1 MTSSV
6 ARAFSIRTNWSERAG
21 VEPPSSSWTGRSTFE
36 LPSQYTF
43 DILPNTRSA
52 RSPEP
57 SRFEQIGA
65 RGLESNHHLPVGLD
79 ALPLNYPRNIRL
91 TYYLIPDL
99 RKSSGNVRKIFL
111 GRSPA
116 GNHTGE
122 AAAHPYR
129 AEEGSR
135 QSTVRNPRP
144 QRRGFR
150 AAGFSPKHSGGFLRF
165 VDSPAFRT
173 RSPQSERG
181 YRTWAAASGVA

>member
-43 DILPNTRSA
+43 DIL
-52 RSPEP
+52 
-57 SRFEQIGA
+57 
-65 RGLESNHHLPVGLD
+65 
-79 ALPLNYPRNIRL
+79 
-91 TYYLIPDL
+91 LIPDL

-116 GNHTGE
+116 GIHTGE

-150 AAGFSPKHSGGFLRF
+150 AAGF
-165 VDSPAFRT
+165 
-173 RSPQSERG
+173 
-181 YRTWAAASGVA
+181 